1 MNKMVVGKGKTI
13 EDAINAGLKELGVT
27 LDEVETNVVQV
38 PESGVFGIFGKKE
51 AVVEVTVLNNAGK
64 KAEVFQHNF
73 A

>member
-38 PESGVFGIFGKKE
+38 PESGVLVSLEKKKR
-51 AVVEVTVLNNAGK
+51 LSK
-64 KAEVFQHNF
+64 SLF
-73 A
+73 